1 MSAAKKLSSASPWSG
16 IMDPRW
22 IDKVDVVDLGTGQV
36 KNPKPNTIAVTEGVS
51 PEQVLSFVLKEK
63 VTQVVHVGQEAFA
76 VNQELNAAAHMLLH
90 GDRFLAHPVS
100 SILDP
105 QKVSASRDKELTF
118 FEESFSKAADK
129 GRLLTEISN
138 HLKSMVRSQSLIHE
152 ILGVADELITNAI
165 FNAPFVDRSNNS
177 SGIGRKESDVKMGL
191 GKEGR
196 LFLGQDGQRLVIGA
210 HDPYGTLNLVRLFQ
224 RILDCYTSGVAQNI
238 NMGQGG
244 AGIGSFMVFN
254 ACSSYFAAVKGGHLT
269 VVCCIIP
276 MTLSGRKRAVL
287 PKNIHYFHQEEEE

>member
-1 MSAAKKLSSASPWSG
+1 MSAAKKVSTATWSAL
-16 IMDPRW
+16 MDPRW
-22 IDKVDVVDLGTGQV
+22 VDKVNVVDFQAGTSK
-36 KNPKPNTIAVTEGVS
+36 KNKSNTIAISGGMS
-51 PEQVLSFVLKEK
+51 PEQALKFILK
-63 VTQVVHVGQEAFA
+63 KGVTQFVHVGPDALA

-90 GDRFLAHPVS
+90 HDQFLAHPVA

-105 QKVSASRDKELTF
+105 QNVSAVRDKELTF
-118 FEESFSKAADK
+118 FEEKFAKAGDK
-129 GRLLTEISN
+129 GKLVSQISD
-138 HLKSMVRSQSLIHE
+138 HLKGIVRSQSLIHE

-165 FNAPFVDRSNNS
+165 FNAPFVDRTNNS
-177 SGIGRKESDVKMGL
+177 SGIGRKESDVKMSN

-210 HDPYGTLNLVRLFQ
+210 HDPYGTLNLLRLFQ

-269 VVCCIIP
+269 VVCCILP
-276 MTLSGRKRAVL
+276 LTLSGRKRAVL
-287 PKNIHYFHQEEEE
+287 PKNIHYFHQEEGE